1 MEKERFNFEISLEE
15 WWKGRLAIV
24 NFKFLLIAVEPV

>member
-1 MEKERFNFEISLEE
+1 MNNKTVSIEISLQE

-24 NFKFLLIAVEPV
+24 NFKFISIAVEPV